1 MDGSLIFVNSG
12 SMESSGH
19 PARSGDC
26 IRKNEGLPGWMG
38 SWRLQFFNS

>member
-19 PARSGDC
+19 PARSGDY
-26 IRKNEGLPGWMG
+26 IGNNEGLSGWMR